1 MAPGKKSDMEQELA
15 MQNLQ
20 KSLDDFKSAQF
31 TVDFEIN
38 RKLDEMMRDLGRV
51 VRGLYG
57 DKDNDQLGLV
67 QRQSRDE
74 EQFNI
79 LDKRVAKL
87 EKFNWKLGM
96 IGVGGMLLIEILW
109 NLFKTIFK

>member
-1 MAPGKKSDMEQELA
+1 MAPKKPDVEQEQA
-15 MQNLQ
+15 IQNIQ
-20 KSLDDFKSAQF
+20 TSLDEFKRAQYN
-31 TVDFEIN
+31 VDFEIN
-38 RKLDEMMRDLGRV
+38 RKLDEMMRDLARV

-67 QRQSRDE
+67 QRQSKDE
-74 EQFNI
+74 EQFKI
-79 LDKRVAKL
+79 LDRRVAKL

-109 NLFKTIFK
+109 NLFKTLFR